1 MMETEVR
8 AMQPLAKKCEKR
20 QGTNPPLQP
29 PERTQFF
36 DTLILK
42 SIAPISDF

>member
-8 AMQPLAKKCEKR
+8 VMRSLAKKCEKR
-20 QGTNPPLQP
+20 QGTHSPLEP